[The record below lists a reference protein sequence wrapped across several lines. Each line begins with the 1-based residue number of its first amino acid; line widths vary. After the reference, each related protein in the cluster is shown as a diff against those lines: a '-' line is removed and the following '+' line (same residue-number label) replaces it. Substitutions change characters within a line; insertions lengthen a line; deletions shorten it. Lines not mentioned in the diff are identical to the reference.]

1 MKKMINRDIA
11 RINATRNLFASLPT
25 EFTAQQFDDAR
36 RSETLANAVAAG
48 ISHNFKWLEA
58 KFKPYSLQNMRED
71 GFVVIARVETFPK
84 EVSLEWGEV
93 VDRYKTDEILF
104 SGPLMR
110 CFDFRNEDYRNRAV
124 NFLPDRL
131 ATIEAKRNYY
141 KVDFDAL
148 NAYLENLL

>member
-1 MKKMINRDIA
+1 MKKMTNINIA
-11 RINATRNLFASLPT
+11 RINATRNLFACLPT

-48 ISHNFKWLEA
+48 ISHNFKWLET

-84 EVSLEWGEV
+84 EVSVEWGEV
-93 VDRYKTDEILF
+93 VDRYKTDEVLF
-104 SGPLMR
+104 SGPLMK
-110 CFDFRNEDYRNRAV
+110 CFDFRNEDYRNRSV
-124 NFLPDRL
+124 NFLPDQL
-131 ATIEAKRNYY
+131 VTIEAKRNYY

-148 NAYLENLL
+148 SAYLENLF